1 MELILIRHAQTAW
14 NTRRCFQG
22 SSDTPLSEYGV
33 EQARRLGERMKNK
46 KIDRIIASPKQRAQ
60 DTAKAIAVH
69 HGLTVEIEER
79 IREVEFGS
87 WEGKN
92 YDDLEA
98 EGDPGIA
105 YYCKDRDFYGFPGE
119 QSLFNARCRIGAFL
133 DELKRQY
140 WETDATI
147 VLVGH
152 AAIFRMGIFHLL
164 DMGNCYYDK
173 MDPAN
178 TGVTVFQ
185 IDKEK
190 GLKMLCFN
198 DTAHLE

>member
-1 MELILIRHAQTAW
+1 MELIMIRHAQTEW
-14 NTRRCFQG
+14 NKRRSFQG
-22 SSDTPLSEYGV
+22 SSDNALSELGK
-33 EQARRLGERMKNK
+33 EQARRLGERLKNK
-46 KIDRIIASPKQRAQ
+46 KIDRVIASPKKRAQ

-69 HGLTVEIEER
+69 HGL
-79 IREVEFGS
+79 EVETDERLTELNYGR

-92 YDDLEA
+92 FDDLEA
-98 EGDPGIA
+98 EGDPDIA
-105 YYCKDRDFYGFPGE
+105 YYRKDRDFYGFPDGL
-119 QSLFNARCRIGAFL
+119 SLFGGRCRIGAFL

-152 AAIFRMGIFHLL
+152 AGIFRMGIFHLL
-164 DMGNCYYDK
+164 DIGNTYYDK
-173 MDPAN
+173 MEPAN
-178 TGVTVFQ
+178 AAMTVFR

-198 DTAHLE
+198 DAAHLE

>member
-14 NTRRCFQG
+14 NTRHSFQG
-22 SSDTPLSEYGV
+22 SSDTPLSEWGV
-33 EQARRLGERMKNK
+33 EQARRLGERLKNK
-46 KIDRIIASPKQRAQ
+46 KIDRIISSPKKRAF
-60 DTAKAIAVH
+60 DTAQAIAAH

-79 IREVEFGS
+79 IKEIHYGR

-92 YDDLEA
+92 FDDLET
-98 EGDPGIA
+98 EGDPDIG
-105 YYCKDRDFYGFPGE
+105 YYRKDRDFYGFPGD
-119 QSLFNARCRIGAFL
+119 QSLFSARCRIGAYL

-164 DMGNCYYDK
+164 DIGNIYYEK
-173 MDPAN
+173 MEPAN
-178 TGVTVFQ
+178 AAMTIFR

-198 DTAHLE
+198 DGAHLE

>member
-14 NTRRCFQG
+14 NTRRSFQG
-22 SSDTPLSEYGV
+22 SSDTPLSEVGQ
-33 EQARRLGERMKNK
+33 EQARLLGERLKKK
-46 KIDRIIASPKQRAQ
+46 KIDRIISSPKQRAME
-60 DTAKAIAVH
+60 TARAIAAH
-69 HGLTVEIEER
+69 HGLMVEAEECL
-79 IREVEFGS
+79 REIDFGD

-92 YDDLEA
+92 FDDLEA
-98 EGDPGIA
+98 EGDIRLS
-105 YYCKDRDFYGFPGE
+105 YYRRDRNYYGFPGE
-119 QSLFNARCRIGAFL
+119 GSLFNGRSRIGKFL
-133 DELKRQY
+133 EELKLKY

-164 DMGNCYYDK
+164 DIGNAYYDR
-173 MDPAN
+173 MEPAN
-178 TGVTVFQ
+178 AAMTVFR

-198 DTAHLE
+198 DAAHLE